1 MWTESNNNFIR
12 NQITIYKMMKHNVQD
27 LCLDLRCGEIT
38 DKQFIKELLSIYN
51 VESLHDLKPV
61 LANDNSEAYS
71 ILESVL
77 LHSEEPVLNRE
88 DIQDDE
94 VNCDEDLDDKY
105 NAAEHKLKDLEI
117 LSQDVYYPPENFAHV
132 IGNIYRS
139 SFPRAENISFFEQH
153 LKLKSILVLLSDD
166 YPEELSNLYSKH
178 DIKLFTCAIQG
189 NKEPFINIQDET
201 VNKALRIIL
210 NPENH
215 PILIHCNKGKHRTGT
230 IVGCIRKL
238 QNWSLTMIFDEY
250 RRFAFPKA
258 RGLDQQCIEMY
269 NSNEIEQYALQRK
282 WLPLNW

>member
-1 MWTESNNNFIR
+1 
-12 NQITIYKMMKHNVQD
+12 MKQKVQN

-38 DKQFIKELLSIYN
+38 NKQFTKELLSIYN
-51 VESLHDLKPV
+51 VKSLHDLKPV
-61 LANDNSEAYS
+61 LEKDNSEAYT
-71 ILESVL
+71 ILEGVL
-77 LHSEEPVLNRE
+77 LQSEEPVINRE
-88 DIQDDE
+88 DMQDDE
-94 VNCDEDLDDKY
+94 DNFDEDLDDKY
-105 NAAEHKLKDLEI
+105 NAAEHKLRNLDI

-139 SFPRAENISFFEQH
+139 SFPRSENISFFKQH

-166 YPEELSNLYSKH
+166 YPEELLNLYKKH
-178 DIKLFTCAIQG
+178 DIELFTCAIQG

-210 NPENH
+210 NPDNH

-269 NSNEIEQYALQRK
+269 NPNEIEHYALEKK